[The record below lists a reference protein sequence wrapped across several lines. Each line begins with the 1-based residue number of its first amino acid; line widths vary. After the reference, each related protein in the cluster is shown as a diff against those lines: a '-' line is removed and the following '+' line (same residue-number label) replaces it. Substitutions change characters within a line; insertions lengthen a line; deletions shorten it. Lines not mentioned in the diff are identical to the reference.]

1 MKDGNEI
8 SVPER
13 WVQIVK
19 TSNNLRCSVWIYPG
33 KSLSL
38 LIRKKRENMRL
49 LKMNFYPVN
58 KQQAIKYRGTHFPN
72 SNILESQSQ
81 LKGQL
86 FELFRTLAVIDEG
99 YRTYY
104 RMKTKENLLQGI
116 RLFNKGSEWSH
127 KKEERKETINW
138 YWESSKVYSYTRNN
152 TMPFLFYDSPHHR
165 NSWN

>member
-1 MKDGNEI
+1 
-8 SVPER
+8 
-13 WVQIVK
+13 
-19 TSNNLRCSVWIYPG
+19 
-33 KSLSL
+33 
-38 LIRKKRENMRL
+38 MRL

-86 FELFRTLAVIDEG
+86 FELFRALAVIDEG

-116 RLFNKGSEWSH
+116 RLFNKGSE
-127 KKEERKETINW
+127 
-138 YWESSKVYSYTRNN
+138 
-152 TMPFLFYDSPHHR
+152 
-165 NSWN
+165 